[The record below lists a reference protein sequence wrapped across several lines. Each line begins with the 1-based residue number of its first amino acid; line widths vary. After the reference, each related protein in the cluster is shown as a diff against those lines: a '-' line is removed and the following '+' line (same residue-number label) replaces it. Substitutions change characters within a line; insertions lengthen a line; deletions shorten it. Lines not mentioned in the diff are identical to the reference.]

1 MLYCAANDHG
11 WQYHVD
17 LWSGCFLSI
26 HKNSKSLRLKNQ
38 NKIQYFVLIIYCSF
52 PVITKKSETLNL
64 TRETHSR
71 IKLLQ
76 SVGLSNTSCLS
87 NNFGLQFF
95 FLRANLKDELLIF
108 RYKIILFNISG
119 CWIYAVKVEKIRKNI
134 FVFISQITNVVWFTF
149 FACFVLFLVLFFF
162 RLITQ
167 YSKIMRFI

>member
-1 MLYCAANDHG
+1 MITT
-11 WQYHVD
+11 
-17 LWSGCFLSI
+17 SI
-26 HKNSKSLRLKNQ
+26 TNEFILLCWLCWLVNIATRNQ
-38 NKIQYFVLIIYCSF
+38 NCWAKLERLIHESNYYNLLDFQTQVVCLIILVY
-52 PVITKKSETLNL
+52 N
-64 TRETHSR
+64 
-71 IKLLQ
+71 
-76 SVGLSNTSCLS
+76 
-87 NNFGLQFF
+87 FF